1 LDADAVTRNATI
13 TEPFADA
20 DYVFRMA
27 WGEVVQ
33 LQELRDC
40 GPYVVLDRLVTGRWL
55 IQDIREV
62 VRLGLIGGGLKPVEA
77 VKLVRQYIE
86 ARPVVESL
94 ELATR
99 ILQAA
104 LVGAPEEPVGTV
116 AGKDTEK
123 IDDLPN
129 GKLRFAKIY
138 GAGAAMGFTPQQVD
152 QMTVWQFFA
161 AVDGFV
167 KANGG
172 AADSTLSETEKD
184 EIWDW
189 MQARAGSPTTLTPQ

>member
-1 LDADAVTRNATI
+1 MTRNATI
-13 TEPFADA
+13 TMPFGDN

-40 GPYVVLDRLVTGRWL
+40 GPYVVLDRLVTGRWYN
-55 IQDIREV
+55 QDIREPI
-62 VRLGLIGGGLKPVEA
+62 RLGLIGGGLKPVEA
-77 VKLVRQYIE
+77 LKLVRTYVEQ
-86 ARPVVESL
+86 RPVVENL
-94 ELATR
+94 ELATLV
-99 ILQAA
+99 LQAA
-104 LVGAPEEPVGTV
+104 LVGAPEEPVGDV
-116 AGKDTEK
+116 AGKDVEK

-152 QMTVWQFFA
+152 AMTVWQFFA
-161 AVDGFV
+161 AIDGYV

-172 AADSTLSETEKD
+172 GGKEGALSDTEKD

-189 MQARAGSPTTLTPQ
+189 MQARVGSPTTLTTQ

>member
-1 LDADAVTRNATI
+1 MSRDATI

-27 WGEVVQ
+27 WGEIVQ

-55 IQDIREV
+55 VQDIREPI
-62 VRLGLIGGGLKPVEA
+62 RLGLIGGGLKPVEA
-77 VKLVRQYIE
+77 LKLVRQYVE
-86 ARPVVESL
+86 QRPAIESL
-94 ELATR
+94 EIATR
-99 ILQAA
+99 ILQAG
-104 LVGAPEEPVGTV
+104 LVGAPDEPVGV
-116 AGKDTEK
+116 EAGKDGEA
-123 IDDLPN
+123 IADLPD

-138 GAGAAMGFTPQQVD
+138 GAGAVMGYSPQQVD
-152 QMTVWQFFA
+152 EMSMWQFFA
-161 AVDGFV
+161 AIDGYV

-172 AADSTLSETEKD
+172 GGKEGALSDTEKD

-189 MQARAGSPTTLTPQ
+189 MQARVGSPTTLTTQ